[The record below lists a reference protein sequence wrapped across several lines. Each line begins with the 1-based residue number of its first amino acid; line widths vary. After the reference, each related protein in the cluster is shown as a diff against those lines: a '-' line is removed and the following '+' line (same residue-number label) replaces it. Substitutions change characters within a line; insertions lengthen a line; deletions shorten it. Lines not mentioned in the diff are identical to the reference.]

1 MDRGTGMRSLILTIF
16 LVAVVA
22 FVLTDPRWTGRLATP
37 ISVPWESGGLMT
49 PAGYGTSEVP
59 RTTRLGPEERCAYAG
74 RWLGERQE
82 RGTLMRQSEL
92 AAFERV
98 MEGCRR

>member
-1 MDRGTGMRSLILTIF
+1 MRSLILTIF

-37 ISVPWESGGLMT
+37 ISVPWETSGLLT
-49 PAGYGTSEVP
+49 PAGYGAGAAP

-74 RWLGERQE
+74 RWLSARQE
-82 RGTLMRQSEL
+82 QGELIRQSEL
-92 AAFERV
+92 AAIERV